1 MASGGKDIKF
11 GDDKRPVSVVPNDE
25 QFLYNK
31 ASGQYLTDEFGNRLV
46 TKVDTYFIA
55 DATMAKATSV
65 AFLEK
70 DDKYPV
76 TNFSQLASGLNALC
90 GNYEVVTALYGTTN
104 RPIVKQRNGTLVT
117 VKPTVGT
124 LDTSDSDVTWYDGD
138 AATGLTETQ
147 DTSSETYTQ
156 RDSSLCAKWPVIRTK
171 EEQPGPRNKLYFDNL
186 DSGKGIYG
194 LGVKFSDSLSGDSSN
209 TVIGAASTQY
219 SKINEN
225 YIPNGTQITEVSHN
239 YRVVL
244 SNELNIQPP
253 AFGIRH
259 NTFIDIRRPTAA
271 TRKSN
276 ATWKVEEQFKET
288 SEVSTTLLGVNR
300 AETQLSLFSNVS
312 SYGLDPDEFETFSWS
327 STGYSVSEWQD
338 RQNKVYGSRYST
350 KISEIT
356 EESGVQIGSYPVP
369 YTYPFGPLW
378 ARLGVYDEDKFN
390 TYKNFIQ
397 LGNDLY
403 DLYSHS
409 DYSHYPSDW
418 KDNFLDKTITKID
431 ITKTP
436 SDVSYT
442 AGLSIS
448 FAQIDTW
455 TDVWVKLEKGEL
467 ANPVTGLA
475 MNFIDIRG
483 VIQNHNKE
491 HGTSFYDTGE
501 ISYAATTL
509 PGYGTGDRHFTQM
522 QSRRVFRYQP
532 GRISG
537 FTFGVKASDE
547 SRSGYFNEWGI
558 SNPTDEYIFRVRSGQ
573 LYIVRRSSIPL
584 GVDLLRQNGLKD
596 DAEVQV
602 QNDIS
607 GLKASGDPFRD
618 EEYHYVTEI
627 STDFFNGDPLDGRGR
642 SEYNISPSKV
652 TMWKIEFG
660 WYGAIGARF
669 YAYIPVGSG
678 DARWVV
684 IHTLVIENK
693 LEEPCLRDSYFRM
706 IYRVNINNTSTF
718 RQPQYVTKYGASYYI
733 DGGDEGTTT
742 TYSGNSKE
750 TKISGFGERSLLALR
765 PKEKISNSMGTE
777 IINKKMI
784 IPTKMNVTA
793 GALTKLSTVVCKGCP
808 GFGYVY
814 TPGVETGTNGRT
826 ITSTGDAASSNRKGI
841 VFTSSSQIQTF
852 SESASID
859 ADYFTVDDIGA
870 KIIAPSINNAYIKS
884 LEQSTGLDGNGNTKY
899 ITANLAPYSAGFKF
913 SGVRNIAG
921 PSYPVLDQVTDQYI
935 EIPVGDEAANV
946 YPHDIRLSKLTGI
959 AASPYEFTGSKIEIQ
974 FLNPQ
979 NGDNY
984 GHFADFTIGLS
995 KWRPVN
1001 SGNTRLE
1008 QVTDNSLASFT
1019 NWSKNNVEQTTI
1031 EESVEVVGNPNV
1043 TRIVSNPPESEII
1056 FGEHSHNY
1064 ASVNAY
1070 GQEISEAWGTQ
1081 NPRVRMGVDYRIPTV
1096 SNPGG
1101 GRCSRLTIEVDKPR
1115 TEDEVRYVRNGDLVN
1130 GKPTAGLGSR
1140 QFLVK
1145 KIPGAVWPDV
1155 IFDRGELALEET
1167 FTEIDP
1173 ITNLPRKINVSQTGF
1188 YYVGEPQTYTE
1199 QDPLTNL
1206 DLTYHYLE
1214 FTNGSSTAS
1223 PPSGDPLP
1231 DGSAGST
1238 LIERVNDCDLVV
1250 AFRPIKAY
1258 SGKEY
1263 NEITGASIISTKRLY
1278 EFNPF
1283 PLFLIIKMRDKA
1295 AVNGITV
1302 KETIGDTTKTITPPL
1317 YYLKETIGGTEYDR
1331 ATITNAGGNA
1341 ARNEASTHFDEV
1353 ERLSSAELENQNE
1366 AKLRS
1371 GYKIIDSVYI
1381 GENDSKTIDLG
1392 SIFGADRQAI
1402 VPDNNNIEATFVVA
1416 ERIDGNNAE
1425 TIANM
1430 SLNFKEQ

>member
-194 LGVKFSDSLSGDSSN
+194 LGLKFSDSLSSDSSN
-209 TVIGAASTQY
+209 AAIGAASTQY

-225 YIPNGTQITEVSHN
+225 HIPNGTQITEVSHN

-509 PGYGTGDRHFTQM
+509 PGYGTGERHFTQM

-558 SNPTDEYIFRVRSGQ
+558 SNPTDEYTFRVRSGQ

-693 LEEPCLRDSYFRM
+693 LKEPCLRDSYFRM
-706 IYRVNINNTSTF
+706 IYRVNVTNTSTF
-718 RQPQYVTKYGASYYI
+718 REPQQVTKYGASYYI

-742 TYSGNSKE
+742 IYSGDSNE
-750 TKISGFGERSLLALR
+750 TKVSGLGERSLLAIR
-765 PKEKISNSMGTE
+765 PKDVISNSMGAE

-784 IPTKMNVTA
+784 IPTQLNITA

-814 TPGVETGTNGRT
+814 TPGVETGTNGRI
-826 ITSTGDAASSNRKGI
+826 ITSTGDAVSNNRKGI
-841 VFTSSSQIQTF
+841 VFTSASQIQTY
-852 SESASID
+852 SESNSID
-859 ADYFTVDDIGA
+859 ADYFTAADIGA

-884 LEQSTGLDGNGNTKY
+884 LEGKTTVDLGNG
-899 ITANLAPYSAGFKF
+899 ITEDRYDSANLAGYSPGFKF
-913 SGVRNIAG
+913 SGERKVAG
-921 PSYPVLDQVTDQYI
+921 SLYPVLDQVTGQYV
-935 EIPVGDEAANV
+935 EIPIGNNNAANV
-946 YPHDIRLSKLTGI
+946 YPHNIRLSKLTGI

-979 NGDNY
+979 NGDDY
-984 GHFADFTIGLS
+984 AHFADFLIGLS
-995 KWRPVN
+995 KWRPVL
-1001 SGNTRLE
+1001 SGGTKLSSTGNDAAAE
-1008 QVTDNSLASFT
+1008 FT
-1019 NWSKNNVEQTTI
+1019 NWTKNDILQTTVS
-1031 EESVEVVGNPNV
+1031 ETVGGISRN
-1043 TRIVSNPPESEII
+1043 VSNPPEGEII
-1056 FGEHSHNY
+1056 FGEHSQNY
-1064 ASVNAY
+1064 AAVNAY
-1070 GQEISEAWGTQ
+1070 GQETTEAWGVQ
-1081 NPRVRMGVDYRIPTV
+1081 NTRVRMGIDYRIPTV

-1101 GRCSRLTIEVDKPR
+1101 GRCSILTIETEEPR
-1115 TEDEVRYVRNGDLVN
+1115 PQDGVVYVRNGDIDAN
-1130 GKPTAGLGSR
+1130 GKPTSDQVGTR
-1140 QFLVK
+1140 QFLVMK
-1145 KIPGAVWPDV
+1145 DPFSVWPDV
-1155 IFDRGELALEET
+1155 TYDGGELALQET
-1167 FTEIDP
+1167 LTIIDP
-1173 ITNLPRKINVSQTGF
+1173 LDGEPMKINVPQTGF
-1188 YYVGEPQTYTE
+1188 YYVGEPQSYQETDQTTGGEKTYW
-1199 QDPLTNL
+1199 
-1206 DLTYHYLE
+1206 YVE
-1214 FTNGSSTAS
+1214 FKNNNN
-1223 PPSGDPLP
+1223 DPLP
-1231 DGSAGST
+1231 NGSANST
-1238 LIERVNDCDLVV
+1238 LIERVDGSELVV
-1250 AFRPIKAY
+1250 AYRPIRSY

-1263 NEITGASIISTKRLY
+1263 GSSSPSTIASRRLY

-1317 YYLKETIGGTEYDR
+1317 YFLKETISGTEYSR
-1331 ATITNAGGNA
+1331 ATITNASGNA
-1341 ARNEASTHFDEV
+1341 NRNEASTHFDEL
-1353 ERLSSAELENQNE
+1353 ERLSAGELENQNE

-1371 GYKIIDSVYI
+1371 GYKVIDNMYI
-1381 GENDSKTIDLG
+1381 GQDESETIDL
-1392 SIFGADRQAI
+1392 SDVFGADRQAI
-1402 VPDNNNIEATFVVA
+1402 VPDNNNVEATFFIA
-1416 ERIDGNNAE
+1416 KRIDGTNTE
-1425 TIANM
+1425 TNVNM

>member
-11 GDDKRPVSVVPNDE
+11 GDDKRPVSIVPNDE

-65 AFLEK
+65 AFLDK

-76 TNFSQLASGLNALC
+76 TIFSQLASGLTALC
-90 GNYEVVTALYGTTN
+90 GNYEVVTALYGTEN
-104 RPIVKQRNGTLVT
+104 RPIVKQRDGTLVT
-117 VKPTVGT
+117 IKPTIT
-124 LDTSDSDVTWYDGD
+124 TKDASDNDVTWYDGD

-156 RDSSLCAKWPVIRTK
+156 RDSSLCAKWPVIRTR
-171 EEQPGPRNKLYFDNL
+171 EEQIGPRNKLYFDNL
-186 DSGKGIYG
+186 ESGKGIYG
-194 LGVKFSDSLSGDSSN
+194 LGLKFSDSLSSDSSN
-209 TVIGAASTQY
+209 AAIGAASTQY

-225 YIPNGTQITEVSHN
+225 HIPNGTQIIEVSHN
-239 YRVVL
+239 HRVVL
-244 SNELNIQPP
+244 SNALNIESL
-253 AFGIRH
+253 GRGVRH
-259 NTFIDIRRPTAA
+259 NTFVDIRRLTAA

-276 ATWKVEEQFKET
+276 ATWKVEEAFKET
-288 SEVSTTLLGVNR
+288 SEVSTTLLGVSR

-327 STGYSVSEWQD
+327 STGYTVGEWIR

-378 ARLGVYDEDKFN
+378 ARLGVYNESKFN
-390 TYKNFIQ
+390 DYKNFIT

-403 DLYSHS
+403 DMYSHS

-418 KDNFLDKTITKID
+418 KDNFLDRTITSID
-431 ITKTP
+431 TSKAP
-436 SDVSYT
+436 NDVSYT
-442 AGLSIS
+442 AGLTIS

-467 ANPVTGLA
+467 VNPVTGLT

-483 VIQNHNKE
+483 VIQNHNKK

-501 ISYAATTL
+501 TSYAATTL
-509 PGYGTGDRHFTQM
+509 PGYGTGERHFTQM

-558 SNPTDEYIFRVRSGQ
+558 SNPTDEYILRVRSGQ

-596 DAEVQV
+596 DAEIQV
-602 QNDIS
+602 KDDIS

-669 YAYIPVGSG
+669 YAYIPVGAG

-693 LEEPCLRDSYFRM
+693 LKEPCLRDSYFRM
-706 IYRVNINNTSTF
+706 IYRVNVTNTSTF
-718 RQPQYVTKYGASYYI
+718 REPQQVTKYGASYYI

-742 TYSGNSKE
+742 IYSGDSNE
-750 TKISGFGERSLLALR
+750 TKVSGLGERSLLAIR
-765 PKEKISNSMGTE
+765 PKDVISNSLGAE

-784 IPTKMNVTA
+784 IPTQLNITA
-793 GALTKLSTVVCKGCP
+793 GALTKVSTVVCKGCP

-826 ITSTGDAASSNRKGI
+826 ITSTGDASNLNRKGI
-841 VFTSSSQIQTF
+841 VFTSASQIQTYA
-852 SESASID
+852 ESGS

-884 LEQSTGLDGNGNTKY
+884 LPSEGKTIVTLDDGTTEDRY
-899 ITANLAPYSAGFKF
+899 DIANLAGYSSGFNF
-913 SGVRNIAG
+913 SGERKVAG
-921 PSYPVLDQVTDQYI
+921 ALYPVLDQVTGQYV
-935 EIPVGDEAANV
+935 EIPIGINPANV
-946 YPHDIRLSKLTGI
+946 YPHNIRLSQLTGI
-959 AASPYEFTGSKIEIQ
+959 AASPYEFSGSKIEIQ

-979 NGDNY
+979 NGDDY
-984 GHFADFTIGLS
+984 GHFADFLIGLS
-995 KWRPVN
+995 KWRPVL
-1001 SGNTRLE
+1001 SGGTKLSSTGNDAAAE
-1008 QVTDNSLASFT
+1008 FT
-1019 NWSKNNVEQTTI
+1019 NWTKNDILVPDTGVQETVGGISRNVL
-1031 EESVEVVGNPNV
+1031 
-1043 TRIVSNPPESEII
+1043 NPPEGEIV
-1056 FGEHSHNY
+1056 FGEHSQTY

-1070 GQEISEAWGTQ
+1070 GQENVESWGPQ
-1081 NPRVRMGVDYRIPTV
+1081 NPRVRMGIDYRIPTV

-1101 GRCSRLTIEVDKPR
+1101 GRCSLLTIE
-1115 TEDEVRYVRNGDLVN
+1115 TEEPQPQDGLLYVRNGDIDAN
-1130 GKPTAGLGSR
+1130 GKPTSDQVGTR
-1140 QFLVK
+1140 QFLVMK
-1145 KIPGAVWPDV
+1145 NAFTVWPDV
-1155 IFDRGELALEET
+1155 TYDGGELALQET
-1167 FTEIDP
+1167 LDTIDP
-1173 ITNLPRKINVSQTGF
+1173 LDGKLMKINVPQSGF
-1188 YYVGEPQTYTE
+1188 YYVGEPQSYQETDQTTGG
-1199 QDPLTNL
+1199 Q
-1206 DLTYHYLE
+1206 LTYWYIE
-1214 FTNGSSTAS
+1214 FKNINN
-1223 PPSGDPLP
+1223 DPLP
-1231 DGSAGST
+1231 NDSLGNVRNDGS
-1238 LIERVNDCDLVV
+1238 ELVV
-1250 AFRPIKAY
+1250 AYRPIRSY
-1258 SGKEY
+1258 SGKQY
-1263 NEITGASIISTKRLY
+1263 GSSNSYTIASRRLY

-1317 YYLKETIGGTEYDR
+1317 YFLKETIDGTEYSR
-1331 ATITNAGGNA
+1331 ATITNASGNA
-1341 ARNEASTHFDEV
+1341 VRNEASTHFDEV
-1353 ERLSSAELENQNE
+1353 ERLSAGELENQNE

-1371 GYKIIDSVYI
+1371 GYKVIDSIYI
-1381 GENDSKTIDLG
+1381 GEDESETIDL
-1392 SIFGADRQAI
+1392 SDVFGADRQAI
-1402 VPDNNNIEATFVVA
+1402 VPDNNNVEATFFVA
-1416 ERIDGNNAE
+1416 KRIDGTNAE